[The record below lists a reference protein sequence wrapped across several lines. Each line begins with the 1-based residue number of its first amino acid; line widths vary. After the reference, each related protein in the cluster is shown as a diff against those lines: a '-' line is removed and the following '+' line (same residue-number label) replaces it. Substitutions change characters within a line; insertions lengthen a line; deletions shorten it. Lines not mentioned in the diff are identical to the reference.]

1 MKQKFFSPYCD
12 LITQVE
18 ILGKHLLKFLKIFN
32 WRITALQCCVG
43 FCCTTV
49 YTSHKLHTYIYI
61 WVCVCVCSCC
71 SVAKLCPTLCNQTLQ
86 HTWFPC
92 ASLSSGVC
100 SNSGPLSQWCYLT
113 ISSSATL
120 FSFCLQS
127 FPVSGS
133 FPISQHIN
141 LYIYIFIYLFIHI
154 YIYIYIP
161 SLWILLSTSLI
172 SHPSRYHRVPD
183 WAPSVILKLPTSYLF
198 YTW

>member
-12 LITQVE
+12 LISQVE

-49 YTSHKLHTYIYI
+49 YTSHKHTHIHTYMS
-61 WVCVCVCSCC
+61 VCVCVYSCC
-71 SVAKLCPTLCNQTLQ
+71 SVGKLCPTLCNQTLQ
-86 HTWFPC
+86 HAWFPC
-92 ASLSSGVC
+92 PSLSSGVC
-100 SNSGPLSQWCYLT
+100 WNSCPLSWWCYLT

-133 FPISQHIN
+133 FPMSQHIN
-141 LYIYIFIYLFIHI
+141 LHIYLSL
-154 YIYIYIP
+154 P
-161 SLWILLSTSLI
+161 SGSSF
-172 SHPSRYHRVPD
+172 P
-183 WAPSVILKLPTSYLF
+183 LP
-198 YTW
+198 